1 MGSWCNG
8 QLVVW
13 AYIMILLLSSLSFIW
28 NNSFCQ
34 IPARYNSTAS
44 NIRNLPIT
52 PGLLYITH
60 TTLCQQSSQLLV
72 ISLFSIS
79 NMLSWILRIIL
90 YSSTVKWDPFSCWP
104 PLSRPPSPPPPPRIR
119 RRAWLIIFYTFLQD
133 LLVCGYSFV
142 YNPECFS
149 TWVMINTYQAFN

>member
-1 MGSWCNG
+1 MNRWCNWL
-8 QLVVW
+8 LVVW
-13 AYIMILLLSSLSFIW
+13 LFVVILLLSSLWFIW

-44 NIRNLPIT
+44 NIRDLPIT
-52 PGLLYITH
+52 PGLLYIIH

-90 YSSTVKWDPFSCWP
+90 YCIP
-104 PLSRPPSPPPPPRIR
+104 PLWSEIHFHVDLHYLVHHIYLHQLGFDAEPDWLYFTILHVSSRS
-119 RRAWLIIFYTFLQD
+119 ACLWIF
-133 LLVCGYSFV
+133 VS
-142 YNPECFS
+142 
-149 TWVMINTYQAFN
+149 